1 MPLTFHLLTQ
11 YAPMSLDPR
20 IAAVTERIRRR
31 STRSRA
37 AYLAG
42 IEAAH
47 REGPTRTRLSCGN
60 LAHAFA
66 ACGPTDKGRLRADV
80 TPNLGIVDAY
90 NDMLSAHQP
99 FETYPALIREVARSL
114 GATAQVAG
122 GVPAM
127 CDGVTQGRA
136 GMELS
141 LFSRDVIA
149 QATAIALSHDMFDSA
164 VYLGVCDK
172 IVPGLLIGALAFGH
186 LPAVFLP
193 AGPMTPGIPN
203 KQKAE
208 VRERYAVGEATREEL
223 LEAEASSYHGPGTCT
238 FYGTANSNQV
248 LLEAMGVQ
256 LPGASFVNPG
266 TPLRDALTRA
276 ATERALRIT
285 ALGVDYRPLGR
296 LIDERAIVNAIAALM
311 ATGGSTNH
319 TIHWV
324 AVARAAG
331 IALTWD
337 DIDAI
342 SQAVPLLARVYPNG
356 DADVNRFAAAGGTQ
370 YVFRELL
377 DAGLM
382 HDDIATV
389 VPGGMRAYCDEPRL
403 ADGALDYAPGLA
415 ESADANVVRP
425 AANPFEPQGGLRLL
439 RGNLGSALIKLS
451 AVKPEYRSITAPAVV
466 VDAPQL
472 LNRLHAAGALPRD
485 FVAVVRYQGPR
496 ANGMPELHSL
506 APLLGMLQNQGRRVA
521 LVTDGRLS
529 GASGK
534 IPAAIHVTPEAARDG
549 ALARI
554 REGDMIRLDGEA
566 GVLEALVDAAE
577 WDARGIAPNTAPSA
591 HDIGRNLFALNRAM
605 VTPADRG
612 ALSISCGPPSPEG
625 DAWEYDAEYDLGDS
639 PAAATAPHEAKD
651 A

>member
-1 MPLTFHLLTQ
+1 
-11 YAPMSLDPR
+11 MSLHPK
-20 IAAVTERIRRR
+20 IHAITERIRERSAPSRR
-31 STRSRA
+31 

-42 IEAAH
+42 IDAAL
-47 REGPTRTRLSCGN
+47 RDGPFRARLSCGN
-60 LAHAFA
+60 LAHGFA
-66 ACGPTDKGRLRADV
+66 ACGPTDKSRLEGGI
-80 TPNLGIVDAY
+80 TPNLGIVTAY

-99 FETYPALIREVARSL
+99 FEHYPEMIRSTARAL

-127 CDGVTQGRA
+127 CDGVTQGRP

-149 QATAIALSHDMFDSA
+149 QATAIGLSHDMFDTTI
-164 VYLGVCDK
+164 YLGVCDK

-186 LPAVFLP
+186 LPAVFVP

-208 VRERYAVGEATREEL
+208 VRERYAAGQATRDEL
-223 LEAEASSYHGPGTCT
+223 LAAESASYHAPGTCT

-266 TPLRDALTRA
+266 TPLRDALTQQ

-285 ALGVDYRPLGR
+285 ALGSDFRPLGR
-296 LIDERAIVNAIAALM
+296 LIDERAIVNAAVALM

-331 IALTWD
+331 IVLTWD
-337 DIDAI
+337 DLDEL
-342 SQAVPLLARVYPNG
+342 SQIVPLLTRVYPNG
-356 DADVNRFAAAGGTQ
+356 EADVNHFAAAGGIGF
-370 YVFRELL
+370 VFRELM

-382 HDDIATV
+382 HDDLATI
-389 VPGGMRAYCDEPRL
+389 VPGGMRAYGDEPCVQN
-403 ADGALDYAPGLA
+403 GALAYVPTPAK
-415 ESADANVVRP
+415 SADETVVRP
-425 AANPFEPQGGLRLL
+425 ASNPFEAQGGLRLL
-439 RGNLGSALIKLS
+439 RGNIGRSLIKLS
-451 AVKPEYRSITAPAVV
+451 AVKPEFRTIEAPAVV
-466 VDAPQL
+466 IDAPQV
-472 LNRLHAAGALPRD
+472 LNKLHAAGVLPHD
-485 FVAVVRYQGPR
+485 FVVVLRYQGPR

-506 APLLGMLQNQGRRVA
+506 APLLGLLQNQGRRVA

-534 IPAAIHVTPEAARDG
+534 FPAAIHVTPEAARG
-549 ALARI
+549 GPIARV
-554 REGDMIRLDGEA
+554 REGDIVRLDGEA
-566 GVLEALVDAAE
+566 GTLEVLVDAVE
-577 WDARGIAPNTAPSA
+577 WASRALAPNTAPAA
-591 HDIGRNLFALNRAM
+591 HDIGRNLFAINRR
-605 VTPADRG
+605 VVGPADQG
-612 ALSISCGPPSPEG
+612 AMSISCGPPAADG
-625 DAWEYDAEYDLGDS
+625 DVWDYDAEYDLGRS
-639 PAAATAPHEAKD
+639 AEAAAAPHEEKD

>member
-1 MPLTFHLLTQ
+1 MTLHPHLHE
-11 YAPMSLDPR
+11 
-20 IAAVTERIRRR
+20 VTERIRQRSADSRR
-31 STRSRA
+31 
-37 AYLAG
+37 AYLEG

-47 REGPTRTRLSCGN
+47 REGPNRTRLSCGN

-66 ACGPTDKGRLRADV
+66 ASGPDKGRLRADA
-80 TPNLGIVDAY
+80 TPNLGIINAY

-99 FETYPALIREVARSL
+99 FEHYPEIVRRAAREL

-127 CDGVTQGRA
+127 CDGVTQGRP

-141 LFSRDVIA
+141 LFSRDNIA
-149 QATAIALSHDMFDSA
+149 QATAISLSHDMFDA
-164 VYLGVCDK
+164 ALYLGVCDK

-186 LPAVFLP
+186 LPAMFVP

-208 VRERYAVGEATREEL
+208 VRERYAAGEATREEL
-223 LEAEASSYHGPGTCT
+223 LEVEAASYHAAGTCT

-248 LLEAMGVQ
+248 LLEAMGLQ

-285 ALGVDYRPLGR
+285 ALGNDYRPIGQ
-296 LIDERAIVNAIAALM
+296 LIDERAIVNAMVALM

-319 TIHWV
+319 TIHWI

-331 IALTWD
+331 IMLTWD
-337 DIDAI
+337 DMDQL
-342 SQAVPLLARVYPNG
+342 SQTVPLLARVYPNG
-356 DADVNRFAAAGGTQ
+356 EADVNRFAAAGGTQ
-370 YVFRELL
+370 FVFRELI

-382 HDDIATV
+382 HGDIATV

-403 ADGALDYAPGLA
+403 ADGKLDYSPGI
-415 ESADANVVRP
+415 EKSADEAVVRP
-425 AANPFEPQGGLRLL
+425 VGDAFDPHGGLRLL
-439 RGNLGSALIKLS
+439 RGNLGRSLIKIS
-451 AVKPEYRSITAPAVV
+451 AVKPEYHRIEAPAVV
-466 VDAPQL
+466 IDDPRA
-472 LNRLHAAGALPRD
+472 LNKLHAAGVLPQD
-485 FVAVVRYQGPR
+485 FIAVVRYQGPR

-506 APLLGMLQNQGRRVA
+506 APLLGLLQNQGRRVA

-534 IPAAIHVTPEAARDG
+534 IPAAIHLTPEAARG
-549 ALARI
+549 GPIGKL
-554 REGDMIRLDGEA
+554 REGDMIRLDAAA
-566 GVLEALVDAAE
+566 GTLEVLVDADE
-577 WDARGIAPNTAPSA
+577 WNARAHASNTAPAA
-591 HDIGRNLFALNRAM
+591 HDLGRNLFAWNRNL
-605 VTPADRG
+605 VTPADQG
-612 ALSISCGPPSPEG
+612 ALSISCGPPTPEG
-625 DAWEYDAEYDLGDS
+625 GWEYDAEYELGHDH
-639 PAAATAPHEAKD
+639 AAAAAPHEAKD

>member
-1 MPLTFHLLTQ
+1 
-11 YAPMSLDPR
+11 MSLHPR
-20 IAAVTERIRRR
+20 LLEVTERIRER
-31 STRSRA
+31 SRASRA

-42 IEAAH
+42 IDAMHRAGPHRAH
-47 REGPTRTRLSCGN
+47 LSCGN

-66 ACGPTDKGRLRADV
+66 ACGPTDKSRMRGGA
-80 TPNLGIVDAY
+80 TPNLGIVTAY

-99 FETYPALIREVARSL
+99 YEAYPECIRTIAREQ

-149 QATAIALSHDMFDSA
+149 QATAIGLSHDAFDTT
-164 VYLGVCDK
+164 VHLGICDK

-186 LPAVFLP
+186 LPAIFIP

-203 KQKAE
+203 RQKAE
-208 VRERYAVGEATREEL
+208 VRERFAAGEATREEL
-223 LEAEASSYHGPGTCT
+223 LEAESGSYHSPGTCT

-248 LLEAMGVQ
+248 MLEAMGVQ
-256 LPGASFVNPG
+256 LPGSFANPG
-266 TPLRDALTRA
+266 TPVRDALTRA
-276 ATERALRIT
+276 AVLRALRIS
-285 ALGVDYRPLGR
+285 ALGDDYRPLGR
-296 LIDERAIVNAIAALM
+296 LIDERAIVNAVAVLM

-331 IALTWD
+331 IVLTWED
-337 DIDAI
+337 MDAL
-342 SQAVPLLARVYPNG
+342 SQVVPLLARVYPNG
-356 DADVNRFAAAGGTQ
+356 EADVNRFQAAGGPAF
-370 YVFRELL
+370 VFRELL

-382 HDDIATV
+382 HPDLATV
-389 VPGGMRAYCDEPRL
+389 LPGGIRAWCDEPRL
-403 ADGALDYAPGLA
+403 DGGALSYAPSLA
-415 ESADANVVRP
+415 TSADPAVVRP
-425 AANPFEPQGGLRLL
+425 VAEPFEAQGGLRLL
-439 RGNLGSALIKLS
+439 RGNLGRSLIKLS
-451 AVKPEYRSITAPAVV
+451 AVKPEHRFIEAPAVV
-466 VDAPQL
+466 VDDPRA
-472 LNRLHAAGALPRD
+472 LNTLHAAGALPHD
-485 FVAVVRYQGPR
+485 FVAVVRYQGPK

-534 IPAAIHVTPEAARDG
+534 FSAAIHLTPETARG
-549 ALARI
+549 GPLGRL
-554 REGDMIRLDGEA
+554 REGDMIRLDGE
-566 GVLEALVDAAE
+566 GGTLDALVPAPEWAE
-577 WDARGIAPNTAPSA
+577 RDLAPSTA
-591 HDIGRNLFALNRAM
+591 HSAWDIGRNLFAFNRAM
-605 VTPADRG
+605 VSPADQG
-612 ALSISCGPPSPEG
+612 ALSISCGPPARDG
-625 DAWEYDAEYDLGDS
+625 GQWDYDAEYVLGDI
-639 PAAATAPHEAKD
+639 PEIAAEAPHEAKD